1 MVDRN
6 DPYNFWRIFMK
17 RRYLLM
23 IFLLLNTIPLHS
35 YGGERS
41 LIENKLTPVVYSM
54 QADLRVTEAY
64 IYAYPLVL
72 MDITKRG
79 SLGNVFVNRLI
90 HMRTFPDHSSK
101 SVVRPSND
109 LLYSSA
115 WLDLSSG
122 PIIMHLP
129 NFGNRYYLMPLMDAW
144 SNVFAGLGTR
154 TTGNKAGDY
163 AIIGP
168 NWQGALPAGINAIR
182 SPTNTVWLLG
192 RLYCMRSQDDLETAR
207 SLQDQITLKPL
218 GSSRDNY
225 SVAPGYFS
233 KFLLSF
239 FKKRTPAEQV
249 ANMKAENFFQYFAN
263 LLKDNPPSSADAPM
277 VKILAEIGIVPG
289 NDFNINSF
297 DPAVR
302 NKLTESVNA
311 AQSKIKSYT
320 GNQYFT
326 NGWSINIKNG
336 NYGVDYW
343 HRAYVALV
351 LLAANLAEDAIYP
364 STSVDQ
370 HGHYLN
376 GSNRYALHLPSGQ
389 TPPTKAFWSLTLY
402 NNDGWLVDNPLN
414 RYAIHSVDN
423 LEYNTDGSLDIYIQ
437 TYSPGSDKESNWL
450 PSPSG
455 NFNLTMRIYW
465 PKPEALN
472 GTWHPPFVQ
481 KIN

>member
-1 MVDRN
+1 
-6 DPYNFWRIFMK
+6 MK
-17 RRYLLM
+17 RRFLLTL
-23 IFLLLNTIPLHS
+23 FLLLNIVPLQG

-41 LIENKLTPVVYSM
+41 LTENKPTSAVYST
-54 QADLRVTEAY
+54 QTDLRVTDAY

-72 MDITKRG
+72 MDITKCQTM
-79 SLGNVFVNRLI
+79 GNIFVNRLI
-90 HMRTFPDHSSK
+90 NVRTFPDPSTK

-129 NFGNRYYLMPLMDAW
+129 NFGNRYYLMPLMDVW
-144 SNVFAGLGTR
+144 SNVFASLGTR
-154 TTGNKAGDY
+154 TTGNNVGDY

-168 NWQGALPAGINAIR
+168 NWRGTLPAGVTAIK

-192 RLYCMRSQDDLETAR
+192 RLYCLRTQEDLKAVH

-218 GSSRDNY
+218 GSSSNNY
-225 SVAPGYFS
+225 SVVPGPFS

-249 ANMKAENFFQYFAN
+249 ANMNAENFFRYFAN

-277 VKILAEIGIVPG
+277 VKKLAEIGIVPG
-289 NDFNINSF
+289 NDFNINSL
-297 DPAVR
+297 DPTVR
-302 NKLTESVNA
+302 NKLATSVNA
-311 AQSKIKSYT
+311 AQSKIKSYS
-320 GNQYFT
+320 GNQYFS
-326 NGWSINIKNG
+326 NGWNINLKNG

-343 HRAYVALV
+343 HRAYVALI

-370 HGHYLN
+370 HGNYLN
-376 GSNRYALHLPSGQ
+376 GSNRYVLHFPSGQ
-389 TPPTKAFWSLTLY
+389 NPPTKAFWSLTVY
-402 NNDGWLVDNPLN
+402 DNDGWLVDNPLN

-423 LEYNTDGSLDIYIQ
+423 LKYNKNGSLDIYVQ
-437 TYSPGSDKESNWL
+437 TNSTGPDKESNWL
-450 PSPSG
+450 PSPWG
-455 NFNLTMRIYW
+455 NFNLSMRIYW

-472 GTWHPPFVQ
+472 GTWRPPVVQ